1 LSFAATDGIICYN
14 ITQWSTFP
22 PSETTMADSARLFPL
37 PEHDHRA
44 CVADGLAHA
53 ETICAD
59 AQARLTDNRRAVFE
73 ILLVDHV
80 PLSAYEIADRIDWKG
95 RRAAPV
101 QVYRALEFL
110 ADLGLVHRIESLNA
124 FLACS
129 RPGDSHGAQFLVCT
143 DCRRVAEA
151 SDTILEKGIRRLAD
165 SAGFQVHAPVIE
177 VAGLCPD
184 CAGERRA

>member
-1 LSFAATDGIICYN
+1 MAVRS
-14 ITQWSTFP
+14 
-22 PSETTMADSARLFPL
+22 PSSKPRLFPS
-37 PEHDHRA
+37 PAHDHRA
-44 CVADGLAHA
+44 CVADGVDHA
-53 ETICAD
+53 EAMCAR
-59 AQARLTDNRRAVFE
+59 QGARLTDNRRAVLE

-80 PLSAYEIADRIDWKG
+80 PLSAYEIAERIDWKG

-101 QVYRALEFL
+101 QIYRALDFL
-110 ADLGLVHRIESLNA
+110 AGLGLVHRIESLNA

-129 RPGDSHGAQFLVCT
+129 RHGDRHGAQFLVCT

-151 SDTILEKGIRRLAD
+151 SDEGVQNGIRRLAD

-184 CAGERRA
+184 CAGERPGEEHG

>member
-1 LSFAATDGIICYN
+1 
-14 ITQWSTFP
+14 
-22 PSETTMADSARLFPL
+22 MADRTPSSDRRLFPS
-37 PEHDHRA
+37 PTHDHRA
-44 CVADGLAHA
+44 CVADGVGHA
-53 ETICAD
+53 EAMCAL
-59 AQARLTDNRRAVFE
+59 QGARLTKNRRAVLE

-80 PLSAYEIADRIDWKG
+80 PLSAYEIAERIDWEG

-110 ADLGLVHRIESLNA
+110 AGLGLVHRIESLNA

-129 RPGDSHGAQFLVCT
+129 RPGDRHGAQFLVCT

-151 SDTILEKGIRRLAD
+151 NDRGVRNGIRRLAD

-184 CAGERRA
+184 CAAEDAGDGHG